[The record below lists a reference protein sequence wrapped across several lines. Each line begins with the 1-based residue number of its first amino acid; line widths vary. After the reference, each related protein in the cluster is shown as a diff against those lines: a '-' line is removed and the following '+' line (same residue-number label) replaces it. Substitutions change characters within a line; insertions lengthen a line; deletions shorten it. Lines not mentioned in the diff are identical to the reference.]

1 MRTQTN
7 ALPSAADAN
16 AAATV
21 RSIPLQN
28 NAADDV
34 DDADAKRLTQSAP
47 KNTGTPGW
55 RARKDVEEFAEAL
68 RRVKR

>member
-16 AAATV
+16 RVGAAATV

-34 DDADAKRLTQSAP
+34 DGADETAHPNLRRKKGHR
-47 KNTGTPGW
+47 W
-55 RARKDVEEFAEAL
+55 RARL
-68 RRVKR
+68 